1 MRRYNNRIEVAR
13 SKRLTENRRHRRIME
28 NRKARPSKRLTEALI
43 EVDDDDLLDMFDER
57 VGHWTDDREV
67 AELYHK
73 MYENLIDGGV
83 FEGQRINI
91 MEIVDNDYINWCDV
105 IAYGD
110 DEYDEVA
117 NAYDAGDWETDHGI
131 VEAEIEDS
139 EGRHIFLVRR

>member
-1 MRRYNNRIEVAR
+1 MRRYNNRVEYAT
-13 SKRLTENRRHRRIME
+13 SKRLTES
-28 NRKARPSKRLTEALI
+28 RKIRKTRKLTEALI

-73 MYENLIDGGV
+73 MYEMMIDDGV
-83 FEGQRINI
+83 FNGTKVNI
-91 MEIVDNDYINWCDV
+91 MEIVDNDYVNWCDV

-110 DEYDEVA
+110 DGYDEVA
-117 NAYDAGDWETDHGI
+117 DAYDAGDWETEQGV

-139 EGRHIFLVRR
+139 DGRHIFLVRR